1 MTRNSPSRCPWCGSG
16 RIRRSHPQSLLEG
29 LARLRGERVYHCGEC
44 AGRFVLAR
52 YPVTEPEAVPA
63 GGRSAERRDARE
75 RRRRRRRMAK
85 TIALVVALGLAV
97 GIALARN
104 R

>member
-1 MTRNSPSRCPWCGSG
+1 MKTTSPSRCPWCGSG
-16 RIRRSHPQSLLEG
+16 RIRRSHPQSLPES
-29 LARLRGERVYHCGEC
+29 LARLCGKRVYHCGDC

-52 YPVTEPEAVPA
+52 QPGGEAEPAPA

-75 RRRRRRRMAK
+75 RRRRRKRMAK
-85 TIALVVALGLAV
+85 TIALVVALGLTV
-97 GIALARN
+97 GILLART